1 MVKVYRYIV
10 FLMVVA
16 VTTPFST
23 YQQPLFSSLLS
34 AYLFIL
40 FSLPTISNLIV
51 SMCTYN
57 FT

>member
-1 MVKVYRYIV
+1 MVKVCRYFV

-40 FSLPTISNLIV
+40 FSLPTISNLIF